1 MKRYFVYFLMLCPI
15 VALGQIFPKV
25 DAFKGNIRTVVE
37 KRYGKE
43 GKYLLIFKDIFRPTV
58 YSGWKYTYE
67 FDQMSGRIDRIN
79 TFHGTLNARYLTE
92 QSKLGNKLI
101 IRETLIEDENGPS
114 GNYTEYENFL
124 TLDGRIEKTNFWIYN
139 SAKGVRELYQV
150 DEDARYEGDKLVSF
164 SSQQFNEKGENST
177 GEKCKLYYDS
187 SGRLS
192 QIDRIDNSSGYTTT
206 ILYSYDQQDFVN
218 HYSVD
223 FLVELQEYGKS
234 QIQYVY
240 FFNDKQGN
248 WTKTYQITDGKVLNI
263 AKRNISYY

>member
-1 MKRYFVYFLMLCPI
+1 MKRLFIYFLILCP
-15 VALGQIFPKV
+15 VLAFGQIFPKV
-25 DAFKGNIRTVVE
+25 DDFKGNIRTVVE

-67 FDQMSGRIDRIN
+67 FDQNSGSIDRVN
-79 TFHGTLNARYLTE
+79 TFQGKLNARYKYERSRT
-92 QSKLGNKLI
+92 GNKLI
-101 IRETLIEDENGPS
+101 IRETLIENENGPS
-114 GNYTEYENFL
+114 GDYTEYENFL
-124 TLDGRIEKTNFWIYN
+124 SPNGQIEKTNFWIFN
-139 SAKGVRELYQV
+139 SSKGIRELFQV
-150 DEDARYEGDKLVSF
+150 EEEAVYDGEKLVSF
-164 SSQQFNEKGENST
+164 TSNQINEKGEITS
-177 GEKCKLYYDS
+177 GEKCRLFYDT

-192 QIDRIDNSSGYTTT
+192 QIDRVDTSTGYTTT
-206 ILYSYDQQDFVN
+206 ILYSYDEDGFVN

-240 FFNDKQGN
+240 YFNDKRGN
-248 WTKTYQITDGKVLNI
+248 WTKTYQITDGKILNI